1 MQTKLHYNTVTP
13 LLLKVLKQLMEAKE
27 FKDFRLVGGTSLSL
41 QRGHRLSV
49 DIDLFTDAKH
59 GTIDFESINAFLKAT
74 YAYVDTSKDDIIGF
88 GKSYFVGTD
97 KDNAIKLD
105 VFYTDKFIDPI
116 LLIDDIRMA
125 SVDEII
131 AMKLDVINRGGR
143 KKDFWDIHELI
154 DNYSVDA
161 MFFLHKTRY
170 PYGHD
175 RGNLRKKFIEFA
187 NADDD
192 FDPICL
198 RGKHWELIRVDI
210 EDFIEQLT

>member
-1 MQTKLHYNTVTP
+1 M
-13 LLLKVLKQLMEAKE
+13 
-27 FKDFRLVGGTSLSL
+27 
-41 QRGHRLSV
+41 RGQYLPEKRGLFGRNIHFTTCIY
-49 DIDLFTDAKH
+49 DIT
-59 GTIDFESINAFLKAT
+59 
-74 YAYVDTSKDDIIGF
+74 
-88 GKSYFVGTD
+88 
-97 KDNAIKLD
+97 D